1 MSLTDVEAAAEG
13 LAEESGEVEAD
24 LEAAASAVIQAEG
37 ESEVGSPLRLASAC
51 AMSSVGAAVMIG
63 GIFQGAGGRVYACV
77 FALAGIGLGLL
88 AARLRRASTALS
100 LIAVG
105 LFASGLLATL
115 PTGYSNLVHVKAAVS
130 LATREGSILRPPVEF
145 LPGWHAIVGWLMAT
159 TGLVSIWTALVVKR
173 QSLGLL
179 LPLPLAAIAG
189 ISVPKS
195 AQVASGIVVLVLF
208 AASLGLVSGMGSGG
222 EDEIKRPLSYELRR
236 AAKSILFLGV
246 VSAALVGLSR
256 THVLFPA
263 PVINPTQQAQ
273 LPKTVPLTSATTN
286 RVLFDVRSK
295 VTGPWRIG
303 SLDVYDGTDWRL
315 PPEAQAQIRPVP
327 RSGVVDSTLPTG
339 ETATFTVQGLTGA
352 ILPTLPNT
360 VGIVASG
367 PQLAYDARGGNIRLL
382 EGQVSAGFTY
392 TVAAAPLPKV
402 TALESDTRPLPGS
415 IRQFLQVPAPP
426 PAVRALIN
434 QLKGANK
441 WDTFNSLREWIL
453 QNVTVEGEGQ
463 PVAVPPSE
471 VANLIDGSKQGTPFQ
486 IVAAQAL
493 LARWVGVPSR
503 IGYGFDGGRLV
514 NQLRQVTPAN
524 ASTFVEVYFPGYEWL
539 PVIGTPVHAKA
550 TSSSGPQQPSGAQ
563 AAPVFGTNIFV
574 PIPTPPASVFALQL
588 AQGIGIGLGVLALL
602 VLLYLCFPAF
612 RKSLV
617 RSRRRA
623 AARAAGPAARVALAY
638 AEWRDLATD
647 LGYRHPSDTPL
658 GFLTRVTPDDEHT
671 ELAWLTTRV
680 LWGDLQGAATDS
692 EAGAA
697 EELSRVL
704 RRRLSQAHPM
714 TARLMAATSRLSE
727 REPWAPDLV
736 RSLSEGTEFQTPRP
750 EGAAVVGAAGARGG
764 DR

>member
-24 LEAAASAVIQAEG
+24 LEAAASAVAEVQI
-37 ESEVGSPLRLASAC
+37 ESEAGSPLRLATAC
-51 AMSSVGAAVMIG
+51 AMSSLGAAVMIG
-63 GIFQGAGGRVYACV
+63 GIFQGAGGRIYACV
-77 FALAGIGLGLL
+77 FAVAGVGLGVV
-88 AARLRRASTALS
+88 ASRLRRASTALP
-100 LIAVG
+100 LIALG
-105 LFASGLLATL
+105 LFAAGLLAAL

-130 LATREGSILRPPVEF
+130 LATREGSILRPPVDF

-189 ISVPKS
+189 ISVPKD

-208 AASLGLVSGMGSGG
+208 AASLGLVSGLGSNRE
-222 EDEIKRPLSYELRR
+222 EDVRRPLGYELRR
-236 AAKSILFLGV
+236 AAKSVVFLAV

-263 PVINPTQQAQ
+263 PVINPTEQAQ
-273 LPKTVPLTSATTN
+273 LPKTVPLTSSTTT

-303 SLDVYDGTDWRL
+303 SLDVYDGTYWRL
-315 PPEAQAQIRPVP
+315 PPEAQAQIKPVP

-339 ETATFTVQGLTGA
+339 ETATFTVEGLTGA

-367 PQLAYDARGGNIRLL
+367 PELAYDARGGNIRLL
-382 EGQVSAGFTY
+382 QGQAPRGFTY

-402 TALESDTRPLPGS
+402 TALESDSRPLPRS
-415 IRQFLQVPAPP
+415 IRQFLQVPPAP

-434 QLKGANK
+434 QLKGTNK
-441 WDTFNSLREWIL
+441 WDTFNSVREWIL
-453 QNVTVEGEGQ
+453 QNVTVAGEGQ

-471 VANLIDGSKQGTPFQ
+471 VVNMIDGSKQGTPFE

-503 IGYGFDGGRLV
+503 IGYGFDGGRLI

-539 PVIGTPVHAKA
+539 PVIGSPVHAKA
-550 TSSSGPQQPSGAQ
+550 TSTTGPQQPSGAQ
-563 AAPVFGTNIFV
+563 AAPVFGANIFV
-574 PIPTPPASVFALQL
+574 PVPTPPASVFALQL
-588 AQGIGIGLGVLALL
+588 AQGIGIGIGVLALL
-602 VLLYLCFPAF
+602 ALLYLAFPAF
-612 RKSLV
+612 RKSVV
-617 RSRRRA
+617 RSRRRS
-623 AARAAGPAARVALAY
+623 AARAAGPAARVALSY

-647 LGYRHPSDTPL
+647 LGYK
-658 GFLTRVTPDDEHT
+658 
-671 ELAWLTTRV
+671 
-680 LWGDLQGAATDS
+680 
-692 EAGAA
+692 
-697 EELSRVL
+697 
-704 RRRLSQAHPM
+704 
-714 TARLMAATSRLSE
+714 
-727 REPWAPDLV
+727 
-736 RSLSEGTEFQTPRP
+736 
-750 EGAAVVGAAGARGG
+750 
-764 DR
+764 